1 MNIIMLRTNLNTI
14 KQILSLEQENFVELI
29 FVDLN
34 FIIWTQCN
42 LGELRFEHREPKLFN
57 KPYHIRKQTLV

>member
-1 MNIIMLRTNLNTI
+1 MLINMNIIMLRTNLNTI
-14 KQILSLEQENFVELI
+14 LSLEQENFSELI

-42 LGELRFEHREPKLFN
+42 LGELRFEHSEPK
-57 KPYHIRKQTLV
+57 PIY

>member
-1 MNIIMLRTNLNTI
+1 MLINMNIIMLRTNLNTI
-14 KQILSLEQENFVELI
+14 LSLEQENFSELI

-42 LGELRFEHREPKLFN
+42 LGELRFEHREPK
-57 KPYHIRKQTLV
+57 PIY